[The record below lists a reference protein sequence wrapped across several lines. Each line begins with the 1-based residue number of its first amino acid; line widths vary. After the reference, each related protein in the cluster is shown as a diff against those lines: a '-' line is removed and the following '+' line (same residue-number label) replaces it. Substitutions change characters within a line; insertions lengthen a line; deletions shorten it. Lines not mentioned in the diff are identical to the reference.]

1 MKIAKRF
8 WTSADVSATDDGF
21 AIALDGRPMKTPAGK
36 TFAAPS
42 RPLAE
47 AAAAEWNAQEDA
59 VRPTTMPVTRA
70 INVAIDRVT
79 PDHDAVVDIVAEYGA
94 TDMLCYR
101 AAWPGPLA
109 AREAE
114 AWDPVL
120 DWVEAHHGAKLI
132 RVEGVVH
139 VAQPEASVK
148 TLHGAVK
155 AFDPFALT
163 ALHELVSISGSLGLG
178 LAVAAGRLPAP
189 EAWRLSRI
197 DEDFQIEDW
206 GEDDEAQALAAR
218 RHRDF
223 LAADRFLTLLRS

>member
-8 WTSADVSATDDGF
+8 WKSADITPLDGGF
-21 AIALDGRPMKTPAGK
+21 AITLDGRHMKTPAGK
-36 TFAAPS
+36 PFAAPS

-47 AAAAEWNAQEDA
+47 AAAAEWNAQGEN
-59 VRPTTMPVTRA
+59 VRPTTMPVTRG

-79 PDHDAVVDIVAEYGA
+79 PEHAAVAEVIAEYGA

-114 AWDPVL
+114 GWDPIL
-120 DWVEAHHGAKLI
+120 DWVETRFGAPLI

-139 VAQPEASVK
+139 VAQPDASIK
-148 TLHGAVK
+148 ALRAAVD

-163 ALHELVSISGSLGLG
+163 ALHELVSIAGSLGLG
-178 LAVAAGRLPAP
+178 LAVAEARLPAP

-197 DEDFQIEDW
+197 DEDFQIEEW
-206 GEDDEAQALAAR
+206 GEDDEAKALAAR

>member
-1 MKIAKRF
+1 
-8 WTSADVSATDDGF
+8 
-21 AIALDGRPMKTPAGK
+21 
-36 TFAAPS
+36 
-42 RPLAE
+42 
-47 AAAAEWNAQEDA
+47 
-59 VRPTTMPVTRA
+59 PTTMPVTRG

-79 PDHDAVVDIVAEYGA
+79 PEHAAVAEVIAEYGA

-114 AWDPVL
+114 GWDPIL
-120 DWVEAHHGAKLI
+120 DWVETRFGAPLI

-139 VAQPEASVK
+139 VAQPDASIK
-148 TLHGAVK
+148 ALRAAVD

-163 ALHELVSISGSLGLG
+163 ALHELVSIAGSLGLG
-178 LAVAAGRLPAP
+178 LAVAEARLPAP

-197 DEDFQIEDW
+197 DEDFQIEEW
-206 GEDDEAQALAAR
+206 GEDDEAKALAAR